1 MKTIGII
8 ILVAGLLLGAHAL
21 TMDVGIDVPARDFG
35 YGIATPAMKVANL
48 DLMTQRQ
55 NYLIFSGI
63 LAVVGAILTGFAS
76 MRPSTPSPAESG
88 FSPFATSTSDT
99 PLLDEALAYQAAKES
114 GSVSICPK
122 CRSMGPGDL
131 VNCGRCG
138 TVLSTDQPAENA

>member
-1 MKTIGII
+1 MKLIGIF
-8 ILVAGLLLGAHAL
+8 ILIAGLLLGARAL
-21 TMDVGIDVPARDFG
+21 TMEVGIDVPARDFG
-35 YGIATPAMKVANL
+35 YGVATPAMKVANL

-63 LAVVGAILTGFAS
+63 LSVVGAILTGFAS
-76 MRPSTPSPAESG
+76 MRPSAHVAPGSTN
-88 FSPFATSTSDT
+88 FAPKNSTSAT

-131 VNCGRCG
+131 TSCGRCG
-138 TVLSTDQPAENA
+138 ADLR

>member
-1 MKTIGII
+1 MKLIGII
-8 ILVAGLLLGAHAL
+8 ILVAGLILGAHAL

-35 YGIATPAMKVANL
+35 YGVSTPAMKVANV

-76 MRPSTPSPAESG
+76 MQPNGSRNLDPG
-88 FSPFATSTSDT
+88 FSNFTQSTSAT

-138 TVLSTDQPAENA
+138 ATLGAGET